1 MRNLLHDVNY
11 GLRMLLKNPVFT
23 AVAVIALAL
32 GIGANTA
39 IFSVVNGVLLRPL
52 PYAQPE
58 QLAMVWL
65 DNRRQGIRD
74 DITSYP
80 NFLDW
85 RDQNK
90 TFQGMSGIRD
100 HTVNLTGVGEPEE
113 LRATAVSPNFF
124 QLMGV
129 NPSQGRGFTSEEEQP
144 GKDKIVVLG
153 HGLWQRRFGADP
165 EILNR
170 TILLNG
176 EQLTV
181 VGIMPPGF
189 QFPNKADL
197 WIPLAPNERLRAA
210 RGAFWLPVVGRLK
223 AGVTRVQAQADMNVI
238 ASQLEQ
244 QYSVNAGYGINV
256 VPLQEQ
262 IVGNFRT
269 ALLVLLWAVAFVLL
283 IACANLAN
291 LLLARGASRQREV
304 AVRVALGATRLRI
317 VRQLLTESVL
327 LSVVGGAVGL
337 LSAWWGVRSLLK
349 LGPSD
354 IPRLDNIHLD
364 ARVLFFTFVV
374 SLLTGVFFGFVPALQ
389 TSHVDIGETLKESGR
404 SGSGGP
410 RAQRIRSAFIV
421 AEVALTFILLI
432 GAGLLIRS
440 YWRLQQ
446 VNPGFKIDHLLTL
459 DLSLPRSKYRDGAQ
473 AVAFYQ
479 QLQERLAA
487 IPGVESASAT
497 SAILMPKLPNS
508 GGFSIENRPP
518 DPREQQVELPFDS
531 VLPNYFQTMGIQM
544 LRGRAFTSQDA
555 RGALD
560 VAIVNE
566 TFAKRYFPD
575 GDPIG
580 KRFTFGNANNNP
592 RWISIV
598 GMVRDTKRQGL
609 DAPVRI
615 ESWMSHAQ
623 APSSSMQVVVR
634 TAVDP
639 QTVAG
644 AVREAV
650 WSLDGD
656 LPIPKMQTMDQVLAE
671 SVAQRRLNMLLLGLF
686 ATIALVLAAVGI
698 YGVMSYVVSQRTH
711 EIGVRMALG
720 AQVGDVLRLV
730 VGQGMKLAL
739 FGAGLGLI
747 ATFVLTRLMATLL
760 FGVSATDPLTFV
772 AIFLLLLLVAFLAC
786 WIPARRATRVGP
798 IAALRCE

>member
-1 MRNLLHDVNY
+1 
-11 GLRMLLKNPVFT
+11 
-23 AVAVIALAL
+23 
-32 GIGANTA
+32 
-39 IFSVVNGVLLRPL
+39 
-52 PYAQPE
+52 
-58 QLAMVWL
+58 
-65 DNRRQGIRD
+65 
-74 DITSYP
+74 
-80 NFLDW
+80 
-85 RDQNK
+85 
-90 TFQGMSGIRD
+90 
-100 HTVNLTGVGEPEE
+100 
-113 LRATAVSPNFF
+113 
-124 QLMGV
+124 
-129 NPSQGRGFTSEEEQP
+129 
-144 GKDKIVVLG
+144 
-153 HGLWQRRFGADP
+153 
-165 EILNR
+165 
-170 TILLNG
+170 
-176 EQLTV
+176 
-181 VGIMPPGF
+181 
-189 QFPNKADL
+189 
-197 WIPLAPNERLRAA
+197 
-210 RGAFWLPVVGRLK
+210 
-223 AGVTRVQAQADMNVI
+223 
-238 ASQLEQ
+238 
-244 QYSVNAGYGINV
+244 
-256 VPLQEQ
+256 
-262 IVGNFRT
+262 
-269 ALLVLLWAVAFVLL
+269 
-283 IACANLAN
+283 
-291 LLLARGASRQREV
+291 
-304 AVRVALGATRLRI
+304 
-317 VRQLLTESVL
+317 
-327 LSVVGGAVGL
+327 
-337 LSAWWGVRSLLK
+337 
-349 LGPSD
+349 
-354 IPRLDNIHLD
+354 
-364 ARVLFFTFVV
+364 
-374 SLLTGVFFGFVPALQ
+374 VFFGFVPALQ

-446 VNPGFKIDHLLTL
+446 VNPGFKIDQLLTL

-518 DPREQQVELPFDS
+518 DPREQQVELPYDC

-544 LRGRAFTSQDA
+544 LRGRAFTPQDA
-555 RGALD
+555 RDSLN

-566 TFAKRYFPD
+566 TFAKLYFPD
-575 GDPIG
+575 SDPIG

-598 GMVRDTKRQGL
+598 GVVRDTKRQGL
-609 DAPVRI
+609 DAQVRI
-615 ESWMSHAQ
+615 ESWMPHAQ

-634 TAVDP
+634 TAGDP
-639 QTVAG
+639 RTVAG

-656 LPIPKMQTMDQVLAE
+656 LPIPKMQTMGQILAE

-686 ATIALVLAAVGI
+686 ATVALVLAAVGI
-698 YGVMSYVVSQRTH
+698 YGVMSYVVTQRTH

-739 FGAGLGLI
+739 FGVGLGLI

>member
-1 MRNLLHDVNY
+1 
-11 GLRMLLKNPVFT
+11 
-23 AVAVIALAL
+23 
-32 GIGANTA
+32 
-39 IFSVVNGVLLRPL
+39 
-52 PYAQPE
+52 
-58 QLAMVWL
+58 
-65 DNRRQGIRD
+65 
-74 DITSYP
+74 
-80 NFLDW
+80 
-85 RDQNK
+85 
-90 TFQGMSGIRD
+90 
-100 HTVNLTGVGEPEE
+100 
-113 LRATAVSPNFF
+113 
-124 QLMGV
+124 
-129 NPSQGRGFTSEEEQP
+129 
-144 GKDKIVVLG
+144 
-153 HGLWQRRFGADP
+153 
-165 EILNR
+165 
-170 TILLNG
+170 
-176 EQLTV
+176 
-181 VGIMPPGF
+181 
-189 QFPNKADL
+189 
-197 WIPLAPNERLRAA
+197 
-210 RGAFWLPVVGRLK
+210 
-223 AGVTRVQAQADMNVI
+223 
-238 ASQLEQ
+238 
-244 QYSVNAGYGINV
+244 
-256 VPLQEQ
+256 
-262 IVGNFRT
+262 
-269 ALLVLLWAVAFVLL
+269 
-283 IACANLAN
+283 
-291 LLLARGASRQREV
+291 
-304 AVRVALGATRLRI
+304 
-317 VRQLLTESVL
+317 
-327 LSVVGGAVGL
+327 
-337 LSAWWGVRSLLK
+337 
-349 LGPSD
+349 
-354 IPRLDNIHLD
+354 
-364 ARVLFFTFVV
+364 
-374 SLLTGVFFGFVPALQ
+374 
-389 TSHVDIGETLKESGR
+389 
-404 SGSGGP
+404 
-410 RAQRIRSAFIV
+410 
-421 AEVALTFILLI
+421 
-432 GAGLLIRS
+432 
-440 YWRLQQ
+440 
-446 VNPGFKIDHLLTL
+446 
-459 DLSLPRSKYRDGAQ
+459 
-473 AVAFYQ
+473 
-479 QLQERLAA
+479 
-487 IPGVESASAT
+487 
-497 SAILMPKLPNS
+497 
-508 GGFSIENRPP
+508 
-518 DPREQQVELPFDS
+518 
-531 VLPNYFQTMGIQM
+531 MGIQM

-623 APSSSMQVVVR
+623 APSSSMQVGVR

-760 FGVSATDPLTFV
+760 FGVSVTDPLTFV